1 MGRQSIAGNPWYFA
15 VIHLYSQGVP
25 CQKTRA
31 WLRMG
36 GGSLGC
42 PWLTHLCESFFV
54 TFSKTRRR
62 GRHDNLL
69 STLCLTQYDLLP
81 LWKILATPLS
91 NITWWPHKES
101 IPDLSTRSPA
111 TLFPITLLEL
121 RVTDISAAAYRFYV
135 SVTHIFFS
143 FSLAPTTGNVNNES
157 RGWLTAGSQ
166 GMVKDTAQQDCC
178 YFNDRHH
185 FKSNFGG
192 QKIYINLERRNGTA
206 THISDCM

>member
-1 MGRQSIAGNPWYFA
+1 MPKNK
-15 VIHLYSQGVP
+15 GVA
-25 CQKTRA
+25 KDG
-31 WLRMG
+31 G

-69 STLCLTQYDLLP
+69 STLCLTQYDLLS

-135 SVTHIFFS
+135 SVKHIFFS